1 MFLVKGRTG
10 ATPAPAR
17 PDGPG
22 GHAPPAAGD
31 GRRVNAPALLLAG
44 CLLALVDAYA
54 LGVPSDYGRAIDAF
68 TAVVALTLGVLAT
81 RGRLTLPPTVVVP
94 AACAVLVA
102 FQVTQLNRAVSVYGS
117 GPWLTVA
124 KDTAYVLPT
133 VGLLV
138 VAAHGRLARA
148 AWYCLLAA
156 FLLGSVALL
165 VASPRPDIDVW
176 YLAQHAS
183 RCIAHGCDPYSMFT
197 PQSPEVKTGFSYL
210 PGAALVATPFYLV
223 FGETR
228 YAEIAALALSAVMLA
243 GVAPGRAGRLA
254 GALIL
259 CVPGTLVGIE
269 VAWNDPLLLVGLVGV
284 AWAWR
289 RRSSPGIVAFL
300 IVAFTVKQYAVLLA
314 PLVVMMFGWRRAIA
328 AAIGS
333 AAVIL
338 PWVLASPSAFY
349 RTAVRLFFVWPPRP
363 DSLTL
368 WARLPTMVRG
378 WLPFAAVAVLYLL
391 LHRVLPR
398 SPGGWLL
405 GSGGVLA
412 TFDLLNKFSF
422 YNEWALA
429 AMLLIAGAACSWGAP
444 TSAPFSRAGRNLRAG
459 GAREGT
465 QRTAEP

>member
-1 MFLVKGRTG
+1 MGLAASLV
-10 ATPAPAR
+10 
-17 PDGPG
+17 
-22 GHAPPAAGD
+22 AGD
-31 GRRVNAPALLLAG
+31 
-44 CLLALVDAYA
+44 
-54 LGVPSDYGRAIDAF
+54 
-68 TAVVALTLGVLAT
+68 
-81 RGRLTLPPTVVVP
+81 
-94 AACAVLVA
+94 
-102 FQVTQLNRAVSVYGS
+102 
-117 GPWLTVA
+117 
-124 KDTAYVLPT
+124 
-133 VGLLV
+133 
-138 VAAHGRLARA
+138 
-148 AWYCLLAA
+148 
-156 FLLGSVALL
+156 
-165 VASPRPDIDVW
+165 
-176 YLAQHAS
+176 
-183 RCIAHGCDPYSMFT
+183 
-197 PQSPEVKTGFSYL
+197 
-210 PGAALVATPFYLV
+210 
-223 FGETR
+223 
-228 YAEIAALALSAVMLA
+228 
-243 GVAPGRAGRLA
+243 
-254 GALIL
+254 
-259 CVPGTLVGIE
+259 
-269 VAWNDPLLLVGLVGV
+269 
-284 AWAWR
+284 
-289 RRSSPGIVAFL
+289 VAFL
-300 IVAFTVKQYAVLLA
+300 IVAFTVRQYAVLLA

-391 LHRVLPR
+391 FHRVLPR

-429 AMLLIAGAACSWGAP
+429 AMLLIAGAACSSGAP

>member
-289 RRSSPGIVAFL
+289 RRSSPG
-300 IVAFTVKQYAVLLA
+300 
-314 PLVVMMFGWRRAIA
+314 M
-328 AAIGS
+328 
-333 AAVIL
+333 
-338 PWVLASPSAFY
+338 SPS
-349 RTAVRLFFVWPPRP
+349 
-363 DSLTL
+363 
-368 WARLPTMVRG
+368 
-378 WLPFAAVAVLYLL
+378 
-391 LHRVLPR
+391 
-398 SPGGWLL
+398 
-405 GSGGVLA
+405 
-412 TFDLLNKFSF
+412 
-422 YNEWALA
+422 
-429 AMLLIAGAACSWGAP
+429 
-444 TSAPFSRAGRNLRAG
+444 
-459 GAREGT
+459 
-465 QRTAEP
+465 